1 MVGTA
6 AVHLSTL
13 TASPDVTR
21 TAKKRDLH
29 ACGLA
34 FFDNGC
40 DLTDK
45 IKIQN
50 IIHACSQRFAGQLE
64 QDAMILGASLFDLH
78 VELLKKTQAGA
89 AFAILFYILLQKR
102 DFVNSIL

>member
-6 AVHLSTL
+6 AVHLTAL
-13 TASPDVTR
+13 TASPDVAR
-21 TAKKRDLH
+21 TAKQRDLH
-29 ACGLA
+29 ACGLTL
-34 FFDNGC
+34 FDNGC

-78 VELLKKTQAGA
+78 VELLEKTQAGA